1 MAVTTSAQRDA
12 LLPQPPGG
20 MGRGA
25 VLAVGAHLGLL
36 FALTAAVDW
45 RSRPPEAAA
54 VAELWAAVPQV
65 AAPRPAPAPP
75 PVAPE
80 PAAPSPPPPPAPAP
94 PPPPP
99 PAAAPPAPTRAE
111 IALEAEKRRAE
122 ERREAER
129 QRLERA
135 EAERKQREEAQ
146 REREQRE
153 LRERREQQAKAEREK
168 ELREKEQR
176 EKDQRDRAEA
186 ARAEKARE
194 AKEAADR
201 AAKAAED
208 ARLAQQREENLRRI
222 QAQAGAAASAP
233 PSTGN
238 AAANAAPSANYTAR
252 LVALIRSNIVF
263 TGAVN
268 AQATAEVE
276 VRAGPSGT
284 ILSRRLVKSS
294 GQPDWDESVLRAVDR
309 TATLP
314 RDTDGRVPPVLI
326 ITFRPRE

>member
-1 MAVTTSAQRDA
+1 VRPDIAV
-12 LLPQPPGG
+12 
-20 MGRGA
+20 
-25 VLAVGAHLGLL
+25 
-36 FALTAAVDW
+36 
-45 RSRPPEAAA
+45 
-54 VAELWAAVPQV
+54 
-65 AAPRPAPAPP
+65 
-75 PVAPE
+75 
-80 PAAPSPPPPPAPAP
+80 
-94 PPPPP
+94 
-99 PAAAPPAPTRAE
+99 
-111 IALEAEKRRAE
+111 EAEK
-122 ERREAER
+122 RREAER

-135 EAERKQREEAQ
+135 ETERRQREEAQ
-146 REREQRE
+146 REKAEREREQR
-153 LRERREQQAKAEREK
+153 AKAEREK
-168 ELREKEQR
+168 DQREKEQR
-176 EKDQRDRAEA
+176 EKDQRDRAE
-186 ARAEKARE
+186 KARE
-194 AKEAADR
+194 AKEAADKA

-222 QAQAGAAASAP
+222 QAQAGAAEPSTP

-294 GQPDWDESVLRAVDR
+294 GQPDWDEAVLRAVDR

>member
-1 MAVTTSAQRDA
+1 MAASTSVPRDA

-36 FALTAAVDW
+36 LALTAAVDW
-45 RSRPPEAAA
+45 RSHPPEAAA
-54 VAELWAAVPQV
+54 VAELWAAVPQT
-65 AAPRPAPAPP
+65 AAPRPAPPP
-75 PVAPE
+75 PP
-80 PAAPSPPPPPAPAP
+80 PPPSPAPAPAPVTPPPRPAPAPPPPAPAP
-94 PPPPP
+94 PPPV
-99 PAAAPPAPTRAE
+99 RAD
-111 IALEAEKRRAE
+111 IAIEAEK
-122 ERREAER
+122 RREAER

-135 EAERKQREEAQ
+135 ENERRQREEAQ
-146 REREQRE
+146 RERTEREREQR
-153 LRERREQQAKAEREK
+153 AKAERDQ
-168 ELREKEQR
+168 EQR
-176 EKDQRDRAEA
+176 ERQQRERAEA

-194 AKEAADR
+194 AKEAADKA
-201 AAKAAED
+201 AAKVAEE
-208 ARLAQQREENLRRI
+208 ARLAQQREENLRRM
-222 QAQAGAAASAP
+222 QAQAGAADAATP
-233 PSTGN
+233 PSTGT

-252 LVALIRSNIVF
+252 LVALIRGNIVF

-268 AQATAEVE
+268 ALATAEVE

-284 ILSRRLVKSS
+284 ILSRRLIKSS
-294 GQPDWDESVLRAVDR
+294 GQPDWDEAVLRAVDR